1 MHAACVLICESKTH
15 AYVTITMIS
24 DQTDRP
30 KPRLS
35 IFNLIYLYIKSIFNY
50 LLDQKDRPKVIVAIL
65 PLV

>member
-1 MHAACVLICESKTH
+1 MHAACVLICESKTY
-15 AYVTITMIS
+15 AYVTIKILS

-50 LLDQKDRPKVIVAIL
+50 LLDQKDRPKPIVVIL
-65 PLV
+65 LLV